1 MNLSNKLLIPV
12 LIFTLIIIVY
22 LDYT

>member
-12 LIFTLIIIVY
+12 LIFTLIFIVY